1 MTRRRGEHSRC
12 RRAGQI
18 WFAVSDLQWPPSP
31 LEAEGWGGGYLSDSA
46 ARVPPSRLARIAREP
61 TSPSRGEVI
70 GASGQARDIV
80 KRCGGP
86 IRFGTSRLT
95 TLPLRG
101 REKKA

>member
-1 MTRRRGEHSRC
+1 MTRWRDEHSRC

-18 WFAVSDLQWPPSP
+18 WFAVSDLQSPPSP
-31 LEAEGWGGGYLSDSA
+31 LEGEGWVEGYLSDSA
-46 ARVPPSRLARIAREP
+46 ARVPPSRLARIVREP
-61 TSPSRGEVI
+61 SSASRGEVI

-80 KRCGGP
+80 GRCGGP
-86 IRFGTSRLT
+86 TRFGASRLT